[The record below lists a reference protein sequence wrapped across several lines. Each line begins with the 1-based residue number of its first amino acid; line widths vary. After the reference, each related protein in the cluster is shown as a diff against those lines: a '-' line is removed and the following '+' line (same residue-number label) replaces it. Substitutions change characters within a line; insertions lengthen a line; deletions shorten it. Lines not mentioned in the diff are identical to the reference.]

1 MGGARL
7 LGAPPADLPCRR
19 EARNDDRGGR
29 TISAQPP
36 VPMLYSEIEASS
48 VSQLTMGRR
57 RRLRSDVVM
66 VCEPAIRLR
75 AGRGGYTALSNSS
88 IVSP

>member
-1 MGGARL
+1 
-7 LGAPPADLPCRR
+7 
-19 EARNDDRGGR
+19 
-29 TISAQPP
+29 
-36 VPMLYSEIEASS
+36 

-75 AGRGGYTALSNSS
+75 AGRVGYTALSNSS